1 MLSTS
6 EVAYLFQQRQAKG
19 DSTTFTPVFNA
30 TLTYTQTFSKL
41 KSKAAIQESRK
52 YTSSFSSLTS
62 RLLMEHEALGAF
74 ERAQLINCKRNQFA
88 ILIFAVSPVTVAE
101 AKHLIPSLVELDA
114 FDTDPEN
121 RLTDNELQDLLDELK
136 RLRSYT

>member
-1 MLSTS
+1 MDLVREEEDANKLQFGPEFDQAGMLSTS

-19 DSTTFTPVFNA
+19 DATTFTPVFNA

-52 YTSSFSSLTS
+52 V
-62 RLLMEHEALGAF
+62 LMDHKALSPF
-74 ERAQLINCKRNQFA
+74 ERAQLIN
-88 ILIFAVSPVTVAE
+88 LSPVTVAE
-101 AKHLIPSLVELDA
+101 AKHLIPSLGDLD
-114 FDTDPEN
+114 DDEDPEN
-121 RLTDNELQDLLDELK
+121 RLTDLDLQDLLDELK